1 MGLGG
6 MEGSVGHK
14 AHKAQST
21 GGGTEG
27 SRKAGKNKRG
37 LQTRKG
43 ERGEERFW
51 ALGKR
56 EQTKGPK
63 RIWKDSIG
71 VNALPAT
78 KEPGLVSRAYFGW
91 WSRG

>member
-37 LQTRKG
+37 LKKKKG
-43 ERGEERFW
+43 RARGREILGPGEERTNQRPEED
-51 ALGKR
+51 LEGLNRGKCSSCH
-56 EQTKGPK
+56 QGA
-63 RIWKDSIG
+63 W
-71 VNALPAT
+71 
-78 KEPGLVSRAYFGW
+78 PGE
-91 WSRG
+91 